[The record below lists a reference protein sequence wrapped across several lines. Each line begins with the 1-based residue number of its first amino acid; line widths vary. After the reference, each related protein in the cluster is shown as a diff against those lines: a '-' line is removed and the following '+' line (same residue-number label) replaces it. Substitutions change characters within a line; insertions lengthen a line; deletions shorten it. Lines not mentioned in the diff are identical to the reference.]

1 MLPIYTKFYQSISK
15 GFRVTDPYLKEFQNF
30 TDPDSMV
37 DARVVS
43 NADGRTDI
51 LTNGKKF

>member
-1 MLPIYTKFYQSISK
+1 MLPICTKFYQSISK
-15 GFRVTDPYLKEFQNF
+15 GFRVTDTYLKKFQNF

-43 NADGRTDI
+43 NVDR
-51 LTNGKKF
+51 